1 MLQQSSA
8 LEEQFNST
16 ISISLSIASKMPLLS
31 GLILNVHVF
40 VYPIF

>member
-8 LEEQFNST
+8 LEEQHRST

-40 VYPIF
+40 VYPVL